1 MTLQVEFW
9 QLASMFA
16 TFVGLLGAAGKALF
30 VQIER
35 HQADR
40 DQKQEEQL
48 RMLLEQI
55 GRQTD
60 NVARVERDFL
70 KFQADLPLQY
80 VRREDYV
87 RNQTVIEAKLD
98 AVALKIE
105 NLQLR
110 GARDAVRAGRHR
122 PCEGAPRDAALAFD
136 SRAVQRAAGGGGRG
150 CRAGDDALALSGRHA
165 ARRSQGTRLSRRSRA
180 RAAAQ
185 GAVRT
190 LVERSDALRRRRSRV
205 HDRLRAGD
213 RAADQVL
220 ASVTGRECPMM
231 HARHRASS
239 AE

>member
-110 GARDAVRAGRHR
+110 GG
-122 PCEGAPRDAALAFD
+122 
-136 SRAVQRAAGGGGRG
+136 S
-150 CRAGDDALALSGRHA
+150 
-165 ARRSQGTRLSRRSRA
+165 
-180 RAAAQ
+180 
-185 GAVRT
+185 
-190 LVERSDALRRRRSRV
+190 
-205 HDRLRAGD
+205 
-213 RAADQVL
+213 
-220 ASVTGRECPMM
+220 
-231 HARHRASS
+231 
-239 AE
+239 